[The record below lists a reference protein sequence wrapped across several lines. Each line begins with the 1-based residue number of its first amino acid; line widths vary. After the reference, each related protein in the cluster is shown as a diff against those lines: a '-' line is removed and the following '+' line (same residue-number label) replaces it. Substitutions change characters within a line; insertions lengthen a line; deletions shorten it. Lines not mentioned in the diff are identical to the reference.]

1 MVGTAVFAVV
11 GPEVGVGTEGAAV
24 VGVAGA
30 VVAAVL
36 AVVAAVL
43 AAAAVVDV
51 AVAADVRYSRVAP

>member
-36 AVVAAVL
+36 A
-43 AAAAVVDV
+43 AAAVVDV